1 MELSEPGLENSL
13 VRLEAFEEAHR
24 NALGVSGAVDSMW
37 KWMPVISAGT
47 NYDSYFDHT
56 LLQDKKGYSATFS
69 IFDPKTDEFLGV
81 VAFLNPD
88 RTHRRIQITNIW
100 LQPDRRGGRYYAAVQ
115 SLMIQRALEWGARRI
130 VWLVDERN
138 TAAKKAVAKI
148 GAQQEGVAREYQRM
162 TDGHWANMIV
172 FSMLRA
178 EAKDAVLR
186 LQLQVSETTCCGLTP
201 RP

>member
-1 MELSEPGLENSL
+1 MELTAPDLENTL
-13 VRLEAFEEAHR
+13 VRLEVFEESHR
-24 NALGVSGAVDSMW
+24 TALYESGAVDSMW
-37 KWMPVISAGT
+37 KWMPVLSAGT
-47 NYDSYFDHT
+47 NYDSYFDLT

-69 IFDPKTDEFLGV
+69 IFDPKTDDFIGV

-100 LQPDRRGGRYYAAVQ
+100 LKPDRRGGRYFAAVQ
-115 SLMIQRALEWGARRI
+115 SLMIQRALEWGARRM

-138 TAAKKAVAKI
+138 TAAKKAIEKI
-148 GAQQEGVAREYQRM
+148 GALQEGVAREYQRM

-178 EAKDAVLR
+178 EAKDAVQR
-186 LQLQVSETTCCGLTP
+186 LKARLAEYATAD
-201 RP
+201 